1 MKREKRSEN
10 QLNAPKKLVS
20 CEIGKLYLILES
32 LKNDQNYMKMSE
44 RNQSLFLKK
53 NENFSYLN
61 INLPSSTGWNGKR

>member
-10 QLNAPKKLVS
+10 QLDAPKKLVS

-44 RNQSLFLKK
+44 RNQSLF
-53 NENFSYLN
+53 
-61 INLPSSTGWNGKR
+61 